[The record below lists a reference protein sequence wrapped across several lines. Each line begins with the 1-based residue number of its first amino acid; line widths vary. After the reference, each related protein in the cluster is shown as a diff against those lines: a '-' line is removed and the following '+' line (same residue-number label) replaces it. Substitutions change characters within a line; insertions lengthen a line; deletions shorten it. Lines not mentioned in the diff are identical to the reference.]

1 MAYDPKKKVQRMLK
15 AMKRAATKVKKIRTE
30 SQKQLYLEKQ
40 AQKMDKNPTG
50 LESAFIEMLN
60 ELKIVFETQKI
71 VQGKIFDFYIP
82 EKNTIIE
89 LDGDYWHGYNVPL
102 NERNHI
108 QRKAY
113 FNDRRKDT
121 IAKGLGYD
129 LIRIWEHELDD
140 EHYIDTKEK
149 IRKLLR

>member
-60 ELKIVFETQKI
+60 ELKIVF
-71 VQGKIFDFYIP
+71 GNS
-82 EKNTIIE
+82 KN
-89 LDGDYWHGYNVPL
+89 
-102 NERNHI
+102 RS
-108 QRKAY
+108 RKK
-113 FNDRRKDT
+113 F
-121 IAKGLGYD
+121 
-129 LIRIWEHELDD
+129 
-140 EHYIDTKEK
+140 
-149 IRKLLR
+149 